1 MQLKELK
8 SQIESNS
15 FLLPLVFISDNNLLV
30 KQYIKHIANLQNL
43 CIKRI
48 NSISEIQE
56 SLFDD
61 NNLYVLEIEE
71 FNEKISGNV
80 IVICKKT
87 DQEAIKFLKLEG
99 WQVSDYFKLKLKGV
113 DQYKL
118 DEVVDKYTDYI
129 SCDIELQKIEIF
141 PSIMQN
147 EVFNLLYNKGYFN
160 KEVSIFDLSNAIIKK
175 DKKQIVEILKQKP
188 IINEMALHS
197 ILYNNFKNILQIQT
211 NSKCNAQSLGISD
224 KQFYVMKKYNC
235 GYYSTEELYNILEFL
250 SGFEYDLKFSG
261 ILKDKILDYLLV
273 MLN

>member
-15 FLLPLVFISDNNLLV
+15 FLLPLIFISDNNLLIR
-30 KQYIKHIANLQNL
+30 QYIKHIANLRSL
-43 CIKRI
+43 YIKRI

-56 SLFDD
+56 SLFDND
-61 NNLYVLEIEE
+61 NLYVLETEE

-87 DQEAIKFLKLEG
+87 DQEAIKFPKLES

-118 DEVVDKYTDYI
+118 DEVVDKYIDYI

-141 PSIMQN
+141 PNVIQN
-147 EVFNLLYNKGYFN
+147 DVFNLLYNEGYFN

-188 IINEMALHS
+188 ILNEMALHS

-211 NSKCNAQSLGISD
+211 NSKCDAQSLGISD

-261 ILKDKILDYLLV
+261 ISKDKMLDYLLV